1 MRNQFELASRATE
14 QRNAF
19 FCFAAGAL
27 LSAISVPANAQEDVK
42 VTIET
47 HFSPNRDGARP
58 IQDAWIRELGKATSS
73 IRVAMYS
80 FTLQPFK
87 NALIE
92 AKGRGIEVR
101 VLADS
106 TGLYFN
112 DAPSCPAVDLYNAGI
127 PIKGYVPLDSRN
139 LLHDK
144 FMLIDDSELI
154 TGSANFTT
162 SAVQFN
168 HENSIIIKALGD
180 TPKFITSYRDQ
191 FESMWKDEFADF
203 NGSFEDWIPDGPC
216 Q

>member
-1 MRNQFELASRATE
+1 MRSQLEFAGYATAK
-14 QRNAF
+14 RNAF
-19 FCFAAGAL
+19 VYLAAFALVAG
-27 LSAISVPANAQEDVK
+27 ISVPANAQENVD

-47 HFSPNRDGARP
+47 HFSPNRGGARP
-58 IQDAWIRELGKATSS
+58 IQDAWIRELGNATWS

-80 FTLQPFK
+80 FTLQSFK
-87 NALIE
+87 DALIE
-92 AKGRGIEVR
+92 AKGRGVEVR
-101 VLADS
+101 VLSDR
-106 TGLYFN
+106 TGLFFG

-127 PIKGYVPLDSRN
+127 PIKGYVPLDPRD

-144 FMLIDDSELI
+144 FMLIDEYVLF

-180 TPKFITSYRDQ
+180 TPQFITSYRDQ
-191 FESMWKDEFADF
+191 FESMWNNEFADF

>member
-1 MRNQFELASRATE
+1 MRSQLEFARAAKKSVFFWFATFALGTE
-14 QRNAF
+14 F
-19 FCFAAGAL
+19 
-27 LSAISVPANAQEDVK
+27 SVPADAQENVE

-47 HFSPNRDGARP
+47 HFSPNRGAARP
-58 IQDAWIRELGKATSS
+58 IQDAWIRELGNATWS

-87 NALIE
+87 NALID
-92 AKGRGIEVR
+92 AMGRGVDVR
-101 VLADS
+101 VLADR
-106 TGLYFN
+106 TALFFG

-127 PIKGYVPLDSRN
+127 SIKGYVPLDPRD

-144 FMLIDDSELI
+144 FMLIDDYVLI

-162 SAVQFN
+162 AAVQFN

-180 TPKFITSYRDQ
+180 TPQFITSYRDQ
-191 FESMWKDEFADF
+191 FESMWNDEFADF
-203 NGSFEDWIPDGPC
+203 NGSFEDWIPEGPC